1 MKLALHIGMWGPA
14 PTDRYVELAQ
24 RAEALGF
31 DMVATSENYG
41 SDVFTLLTVI
51 AQQTKTIGLSTCVMP
66 IQSRT
71 PASAAMTAITLD
83 HISNGR
89 MSLGVGVSSPGIIE
103 GWHGQPFTRPVQ
115 RTREWLDIFEMVV
128 AREEPLAYDGEIY
141 QLPYRGDDGMGLGKS
156 FKTITHPLRNKIPV
170 YLGALGPRN
179 IQLAVERF
187 DGWQPVWI
195 PPTMYDE
202 LWGKEL
208 KAAPPGFEIIAT
220 APFSIADNLE
230 EALLPVRRN
239 IAMVLGGYGSREV
252 NFNRDMA
259 ARAGFGDTVEM
270 LQDLYLSGRQQ
281 QAADAVPLELADE
294 MAIIGSKEH
303 IRERLK
309 AWKASPVTTLLMQLG
324 EDFDTTVA
332 HMEFLASEVL

>member
-1 MKLALHIGMWGPA
+1 MKLGLHIGMWGAA

-31 DMVATSENYG
+31 DMVVSAENYG
-41 SDVFTLLTVI
+41 SDVFTPLAVMASHTS
-51 AQQTKTIGLSTCVMP
+51 TIGLSTGVMP
-66 IQSRT
+66 IQART

-89 MSLGVGVSSPGIIE
+89 LTLGIGVSSPGIIE
-103 GWHGQPFTRPVQ
+103 GWHGQAFTKPMQ
-115 RTREWLDIFEMVV
+115 RAREWLDIFRMIV
-128 AREEPLAYDGEIY
+128 AREEPLVYDGEIY

-156 FKTITHPLRNKIPV
+156 FKTITHPLRRKIPV
-170 YLGALGPRN
+170 FLAALGPKN

-195 PPTMYDE
+195 PATLYDE
-202 LWGKEL
+202 LWGEQIR
-208 KAAPPGFEIIAT
+208 AAPPGFEIIASV
-220 APFSIADNLE
+220 PVCIADNLE

-239 IAMVLGGYGSREV
+239 LAMVLGGYGTREV

-259 ARAGFGDTVEM
+259 ARAGYGDTVAM
-270 LQDLYLSGRQQ
+270 LQDLYLTGRQQ
-281 QAADAVPLELADE
+281 QAAEAVPLELADA
-294 MAIIGSKEH
+294 MAVIGSRDH
-303 IRERLK
+303 VRERLR

-324 EDFDTTVA
+324 DDFNATVA